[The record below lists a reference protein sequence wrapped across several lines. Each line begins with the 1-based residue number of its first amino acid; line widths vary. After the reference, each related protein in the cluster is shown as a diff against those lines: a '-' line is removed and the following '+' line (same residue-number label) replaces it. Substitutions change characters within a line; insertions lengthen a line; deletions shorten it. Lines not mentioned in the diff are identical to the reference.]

1 METRRVAGRR
11 RVGPCGRARYK
22 WSGGKMKDDPDC

>member
-22 WSGGKMKDDPDC
+22 WSGEMKDDPGC